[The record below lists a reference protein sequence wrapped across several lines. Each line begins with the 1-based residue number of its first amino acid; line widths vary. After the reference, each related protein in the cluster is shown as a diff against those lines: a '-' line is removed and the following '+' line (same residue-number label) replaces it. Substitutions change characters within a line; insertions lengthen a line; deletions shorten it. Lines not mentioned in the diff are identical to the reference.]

1 MFTSVCDRLEN
12 WRLVKGGCTRFSLT
26 HTHTRIYQLQLQTTI
41 TAYTSIE
48 KEEQTQQ
55 ASDAEKLKH

>member
-1 MFTSVCDRLEN
+1 MCSPMLAIVLETKDA
-12 WRLVKGGCTRFSLT
+12 RTRFSLT
-26 HTHTRIYQLQLQTTI
+26 PTNRHTRIYQLQLQTTI

-55 ASDAEKLKH
+55 ASDAEKLKY